1 MSNFWTNRLNI
12 LSSRPAGDSI
22 AQFLEP
28 QALERLSRV
37 SLVRPDRAQ
46 AVEGYLQQLISR
58 GQVSRKISE
67 QEIVDILNGIAR
79 DQNRKNDTRIIFDRR
94 ETVENSVSMDEESED
109 DFFDWSHH
117 VCPFWFA
124 CGTSYR
130 IW

>member
-1 MSNFWTNRLNI
+1 M
-12 LSSRPAGDSI
+12 
-22 AQFLEP
+22 
-28 QALERLSRV
+28 
-37 SLVRPDRAQ
+37 RPDRAQ

-109 DFFDWSHH
+109 DFFD
-117 VCPFWFA
+117 
-124 CGTSYR
+124 
-130 IW
+130 

>member
-1 MSNFWTNRLNI
+1 MNI

-79 DQNRKNDTRIIFDRR
+79 DQNRKNDTKIIFDRR
-94 ETVENSVSMDEESED
+94 ETVENSVSVDEESED
-109 DFFDWSHH
+109 DFFD
-117 VCPFWFA
+117 
-124 CGTSYR
+124 
-130 IW
+130 